1 MVVEIAFKKHNEWI
15 SLVEKFGCNRDTAE
29 DLVQEMYIKIQKR
42 VEAGTDIMFDEHEV
56 NYFYILTTL
65 YNLYLDLKRKENKV
79 VLVDIDDYQI
89 EIEENL
95 DILNM
100 YERVQ
105 EQLLTYHWY
114 DQKIYEIVE
123 SGEPIARLS
132 RKTHI
137 SYYSLYNT
145 YNKVKKGIKRKL
157 NL

>member
-1 MVVEIAFKKHNEWI
+1 MVVEIVFKKHNEWI

-65 YNLYLDLKRKENKV
+65 HNLYLDLKRKENKV
-79 VLVDIDDYQI
+79 VLVDIDDFQI
-89 EIEENL
+89 EIDENL
-95 DILNM
+95 DILDV

-132 RKTHI
+132 RKTRI